1 MRYLP
6 LYFVLFFLGTS
17 FTKPGSYDI
26 FVNEN
31 ELDSIPY
38 DSIKTKADSIIFFG
52 KQFLGTPYKYGG
64 CSPKGFDCS
73 GFVYYIFK
81 NNGVDIPR
89 SSFEMGAIKPEVP
102 LIDCEKGDII
112 LFRGT
117 NVNNP
122 QIGHAAVVISEKG
135 EELTFMHSSSNTKKG
150 GVIIS
155 KFNESVYYTRRFV
168 KIVRVLK

>member
-6 LYFVLFFLGTS
+6 IYFVLFFISTA
-17 FTKPGSYDI
+17 FTKMRGDDLRVKKNK
-26 FVNEN
+26 F
-31 ELDSIPY
+31 DSIPY
-38 DSIKTKADSIIFFG
+38 DSIKTKADSIIYFG

-89 SSFEMGAIKPEVP
+89 SSFDMGAIKPEVP
-102 LIDCEKGDII
+102 LIDCQKGDII

-122 QIGHAAVVISEKG
+122 RIGHAAVVISEKG
-135 EELTFMHSSSNTKKG
+135 EELTFMHSSSNRKKG

-155 KFNESVYYTRRFV
+155 KFNESPYYTKRFV